1 MKKSTAMFIFDKAF
15 EIYVLRY
22 TSSSRVP
29 ENSCFIPEQI
39 VFKKERFVYWFYRDF
54 VYIASKF

>member
-1 MKKSTAMFIFDKAF
+1 MFIFDKAF